1 MSLTSLLPFA
11 SAVGASAMAL
21 GVLARRRR
29 LAADWAFAAAMFAL
43 AAAQACAGLA
53 ARGPLG
59 LAARVGWE
67 QGRLTAL
74 AFLPGF
80 WLLFSL
86 GYARGEARAFLA
98 KGRILLGAAFLLPLT
113 VALAFRGSLIVS
125 LHEGAVGGP
134 WTFGLGLPGVG
145 LSLLVLVGAVLV
157 LMNIE
162 RTYRASVGTV
172 RWRIKYM
179 LMGVGLVMLVQAF
192 LASQALLFRR
202 TDTSLDSLDAAT
214 VLVAALLML
223 RSSLR
228 SGMADLDVYPS
239 RSLLQGSVTVLLA
252 GIYLVAVGICAIG
265 VSRLGGGNV
274 FALES
279 FLALLS
285 LVLLVVLL
293 QSDRLRRRLRGF
305 VSRNFQRPSH
315 DYRTVWRKFAEVAPA
330 RDPVALCRSLVDLTA
345 EVFQALSVAIWLV
358 EDGRLSL
365 AASTSLSEKRGLGL
379 VPPQTETAAILG
391 YFRENPEP
399 VGIEA
404 LPGGWAPALR
414 RLLPSEF
421 PKAGSR
427 VCLPMIV
434 RGDVA
439 ALMILG
445 DRVGGA
451 DFSTQDLE
459 MLVCVGDH
467 ATASMANVRQAQRL
481 LQARELEA
489 FQVMAAFFVHDLK
502 NAASTLAL
510 MLENLPVHFDD
521 PAFREDALRGIS
533 KSVAHINHVIGR
545 LSLLRHELA
554 IRPAESDLCAVVREA
569 IAGLESDP
577 RFRVATEPSPP
588 LTLSLDREQMGKVVT
603 NLVLNARDS
612 MGGQGEVRVAVSA
625 EPGYAVLSVA
635 DQGCGMSADFIS
647 RSLFRP
653 FQTTKKNGL
662 GIGMFQ
668 SRMIVERHGGRIS
681 VASEPGRGTTFRV
694 MLPLD
699 RTGHA

>member
-1 MSLTSLLPFA
+1 
-11 SAVGASAMAL
+11 
-21 GVLARRRR
+21 
-29 LAADWAFAAAMFAL
+29 
-43 AAAQACAGLA
+43 
-53 ARGPLG
+53 
-59 LAARVGWE
+59 
-67 QGRLTAL
+67 
-74 AFLPGF
+74 
-80 WLLFSL
+80 
-86 GYARGEARAFLA
+86 
-98 KGRILLGAAFLLPLT
+98 
-113 VALAFRGSLIVS
+113 
-125 LHEGAVGGP
+125 
-134 WTFGLGLPGVG
+134 
-145 LSLLVLVGAVLV
+145 
-157 LMNIE
+157 
-162 RTYRASVGTV
+162 
-172 RWRIKYM
+172 
-179 LMGVGLVMLVQAF
+179 
-192 LASQALLFRR
+192 
-202 TDTSLDSLDAAT
+202 
-214 VLVAALLML
+214 
-223 RSSLR
+223 
-228 SGMADLDVYPS
+228 
-239 RSLLQGSVTVLLA
+239 
-252 GIYLVAVGICAIG
+252 
-265 VSRLGGGNV
+265 
-274 FALES
+274 
-279 FLALLS
+279 
-285 LVLLVVLL
+285 
-293 QSDRLRRRLRGF
+293 
-305 VSRNFQRPSH
+305 
-315 DYRTVWRKFAEVAPA
+315 
-330 RDPVALCRSLVDLTA
+330 
-345 EVFQALSVAIWLV
+345 
-358 EDGRLSL
+358 
-365 AASTSLSEKRGLGL
+365 
-379 VPPQTETAAILG
+379 
-391 YFRENPEP
+391 
-399 VGIEA
+399 
-404 LPGGWAPALR
+404 
-414 RLLPSEF
+414 
-421 PKAGSR
+421 
-427 VCLPMIV
+427 
-434 RGDVA
+434 
-439 ALMILG
+439 
-445 DRVGGA
+445 
-451 DFSTQDLE
+451 